1 MPLNSWS
8 ETITIAELADEPLFS
23 EDMDAL
29 VDRIDEIRHEGDDA
43 VPHVIVDLQ
52 NVGTVNSS
60 NLGSMLRIRKLLEAC
75 NRRLLICAVN
85 DSIWSAMIATGLDR
99 IFSFASDVTTALA
112 EIQLG
117 IGPGSTP
124 APGSATGS
132 APGNTSDSESTE
144 H

>member
-29 VDRIDEIRHEGDDA
+29 VDRIDDIRHEGDDA

-75 NRRLLICAVN
+75 NRRLLICSVN

-117 IGPGSTP
+117 IGPGS
-124 APGSATGS
+124 APGS